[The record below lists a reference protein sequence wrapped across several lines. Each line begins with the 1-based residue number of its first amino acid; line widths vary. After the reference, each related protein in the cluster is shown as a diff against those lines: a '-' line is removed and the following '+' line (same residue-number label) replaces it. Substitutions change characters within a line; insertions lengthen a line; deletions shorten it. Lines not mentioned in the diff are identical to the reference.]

1 MSDCIFCKI
10 AQGEIPTEFLYE
22 DDKVVAF
29 KDLYP
34 QAPVHI
40 LIVPKAHFDN
50 FAQCNDAQTLVSMNK
65 AVDYLAKK
73 FDLTDKGY
81 RLIMNTGEDA
91 GQTVMHLHM
100 HLLAGKHLGE
110 HLI

>member
-1 MSDCIFCKI
+1 MGDCIFCKI

-22 DDKVVAF
+22 DDNVVAF

-34 QAPVHI
+34 QAPIHV
-40 LIVPKAHFDN
+40 LIVPKAHYQN
-50 FAQCNDAQTLVSMNK
+50 FAQCDDSDVLLSMNK
-65 AVDYLAKK
+65 AVCALAKK
-73 FDLTDKGY
+73 FDLEDKGY

-100 HLLAGKHLGE
+100 HLLAGKNLGE
-110 HLI
+110 QLI